1 MDVIDE
7 VIIFDEITPTN
18 LIKKLKP
25 NIVVKG
31 SEFTEETIRKNDNLP
46 DFIKIKT
53 YPMKQGYSTTLTLK
67 KIKNLSSAKK
77 K

>member
-53 YPMKQGYSTTLTLK
+53 YPMKKGYSTTLTLK
-67 KIKNLSSAKK
+67 KLRI
-77 K
+77 